1 LKARRRAWTRRFRA
15 CTHEFAT
22 SASLPKADMEADI
35 VLRRFVPEAVL
46 GLHAHNGHECGK
58 HRRTSGNP
66 CDARSR
72 LSVIIDGTEHVYR
85 CGYFTRLS
93 TSSTTPPP
101 DPAGLLHFISSPV
114 TVIVLGCSAPIQF
127 GNVLFS
133 ILSVKVL
140 SATE

>member
-1 LKARRRAWTRRFRA
+1 MSAIRSALPSLLALKADIHRQRS
-15 CTHEFAT
+15 AT
-22 SASLPKADMEADI
+22 SGPWLPSALAANRRDASQGSAT
-35 VLRRFVPEAVL
+35 LRCLASSQLMAP
-46 GLHAHNGHECGK
+46 
-58 HRRTSGNP
+58 
-66 CDARSR
+66 
-72 LSVIIDGTEHVYR
+72 EHVYR
-85 CGYFTRLS
+85 CGYFTRLR

-114 TVIVLGCSAPIQF
+114 TVIVRVCSAPIQF